1 MAEAAR
7 KTNGALMTAEEA
19 KGLAINQQSI
29 VDVVGSKINSFLMS
43 GELALPKNYS
53 IENAMKF
60 AWLALQDV
68 KDKENRPALEVC
80 TKDSIVNSLL
90 SMVVQGLNVGKNQGY
105 FIAYGVKLAFQRSYF
120 GTMAITKMVEPRIDD
135 FAFMVVYQGDKF
147 KYGIHQGKKMVTDHE
162 QELDNVQKDKIRAA
176 YCMALD
182 HEGKVFRTEIMTLA
196 EIHQSWK
203 QSKQNPF
210 DDKGH
215 LRPGTTHYKFTAD
228 MCLRTVINKCCKP
241 IINTSTDSQ
250 LLLDII
256 KKTEDLADRAEVEAE
271 IEEQAN
277 KGAVID
283 ITPKLDGGGAQQE
296 AAEEAL
302 VDTYNKRLKEAKD
315 FAELNA
321 ALSDAKADAG
331 LTLEERRDLSDLYQT
346 EAKRLKQKTQAEPAQ
361 AEQPPEDKKEEEK
374 QEETKEEPTRQ
385 AERKPG
391 F

>member
-1 MAEAAR
+1 MAEAATA
-7 KTNGALMTAEEA
+7 KKGVLVTAEEA
-19 KGLAINQQSI
+19 KALTINQKSI
-29 VDVVGSKINSFLMS
+29 VDVVGDKINSFLMS

-68 KDKENRPALEVC
+68 KDKNDRVALEVC

-90 SMVVQGLNVGKNQGY
+90 SMAVQGLNVGKNQGY
-105 FIAYGVKLAFQRSYF
+105 FIVYGNRLNFQRSYF

-135 FAFMVVYQGDKF
+135 FAFAVVYQGDKF
-147 KYGIHQGKKMVTDHE
+147 KYGIHNARKSVTEHE
-162 QELDNVQKDKIRAA
+162 QDLDNVQKDKIKAA

-182 HEGKVFRTEIMTLA
+182 HEGNVFRTEIMTLA

-203 QSKQNPF
+203 QSRQNPF
-210 DDKGH
+210 DDRGQ
-215 LRPGTTHYKFTAD
+215 LRPSTTHAKFGAD

-256 KKTEDLADRAEVEAE
+256 KKTEDLADRAEAEAE

-277 KGAVID
+277 KGKVID
-283 ITPKLDGGGAQQE
+283 ITPKAGEGQQE
-296 AAEEAL
+296 EKEEETSR
-302 VDTYNKRLKEAKD
+302 VDGYSKRLKEAKD
-315 FAELNA
+315 FSGLNA
-321 ALSDAKADAG
+321 ALKDVKADTT
-331 LTLEERRDLSDLYQT
+331 LTVEEKRDMSDLYQA
-346 EAKRLKQKTQAEPAQ
+346 EAKRLKQQPKGDQAQGPATTVQPEASQEQEKPEEAPKQ
-361 AEQPPEDKKEEEK
+361 AQGRMPS
-374 QEETKEEPTRQ
+374 
-385 AERKPG
+385 

>member
-68 KDKENRPALEVC
+68 KDKDNRPALEVC

-176 YCMALD
+176 YCMA
-182 HEGKVFRTEIMTLA
+182 
-196 EIHQSWK
+196 S
-203 QSKQNPF
+203 
-210 DDKGH
+210 
-215 LRPGTTHYKFTAD
+215 RPRG
-228 MCLRTVINKCCKP
+228 
-241 IINTSTDSQ
+241 
-250 LLLDII
+250 
-256 KKTEDLADRAEVEAE
+256 
-271 IEEQAN
+271 
-277 KGAVID
+277 
-283 ITPKLDGGGAQQE
+283 
-296 AAEEAL
+296 
-302 VDTYNKRLKEAKD
+302 
-315 FAELNA
+315 
-321 ALSDAKADAG
+321 
-331 LTLEERRDLSDLYQT
+331 
-346 EAKRLKQKTQAEPAQ
+346 
-361 AEQPPEDKKEEEK
+361 
-374 QEETKEEPTRQ
+374 
-385 AERKPG
+385 
-391 F
+391 

>member
-1 MAEAAR
+1 MAEAAK

-19 KGLAINQQSI
+19 KALTINQKSI
-29 VDVVGSKINSFLMS
+29 VDVVGDKINSFLMN

-60 AWLALQDV
+60 AWLALQEV
-68 KDKENRPALEVC
+68 KDKDNRPALEVC
-80 TKDSIVNSLL
+80 TKDSVVNSLL
-90 SMVVQGLNVGKNQGY
+90 SMVVQGLNVGKNQGH
-105 FIAYGVKLAFQRSYF
+105 FIVYGNRLNFQRSYF

-135 FAFMVVYQGDKF
+135 FAFAVVYQGDKF
-147 KYGIHQGKKMVTDHE
+147 KYGIHQGRKMVSEHE

-182 HEGKVFRTEIMTLA
+182 HEGNVFRTEIMTLA

-215 LRPGTTHYKFTAD
+215 LRPGTVHAKFTSD

-256 KKTEDLADRAEVEAE
+256 KKTEDLADRAAAEAE
-271 IEEQAN
+271 IEEEAN
-277 KGAVID
+277 KGKVID
-283 ITPKLDGGGAQQE
+283 ITPPAAIENNSAPSLFDKYSKLFH
-296 AAEEAL
+296 
-302 VDTYNKRLKEAKD
+302 EAKD
-315 FAELNA
+315 FSGLNA
-321 ALSDAKADAG
+321 ALKDAKATED
-331 LTLEERRDLSDLYQT
+331 LTVEEKRNLSDLYQT
-346 EAKRLKQKTQAEPAQ
+346 EAKRLKGVQQEPPSAD
-361 AEQPPEDKKEEEK
+361 QPPVPEASQEQEK
-374 QEETKEEPTRQ
+374 QEEAPKGEPTRQ
-385 AERKPG
+385 APRMPG